1 MIWIALVAVVFVAG
15 GAWLVAKST
24 QTRVIVLA
32 LGVASV
38 GTYWFVGHPDMG
50 DHPLDARL
58 AAADAMIRTQPD
70 KVDTRAAIAVVEN
83 KIRER
88 PEDPTG
94 YIIVAR
100 MYESLAQNAQM
111 QGAQLMQAG
120 DEKGASKQAGI
131 MQDSL
136 QKAEDAYR
144 DALRRDGNNVE
155 VISDLADLRFKTTG
169 EVDPETTQL
178 YGIAFKANPDHFRL
192 GYLAGIGLWKAGKKD
207 EAQAL
212 WDDIDKRAPAGGP
225 ERQMFAALRQMFGID
240 PPTPAPSAPPTSP

>member
-1 MIWIALVAVVFVAG
+1 LIWIALVAVVFVAG
-15 GAWLVAKST
+15 GSWLVAKT
-24 QTRVIVLA
+24 VQTRVIVFA

-38 GTYWFVGHPDMG
+38 ATYWFVGHPDMS

-58 AAADAMIRTQPD
+58 AAAEKLVRTEPD
-70 KVDTRAAIAVVEN
+70 KVDTRTAIAVVES

-94 YIIVAR
+94 YVIVGR
-100 MYESLAQNAQM
+100 MYESMAQNAQM

-120 DEKGASKQAGI
+120 DQTGASKQAGI

-136 QKAEDAYR
+136 QKAEDAFR
-144 DALRRDGNNVE
+144 DALRRDGSNVE
-155 VISDLADLRFKTTG
+155 VISDLADLRFKSTG
-169 EVDPETTQL
+169 DVDPETTQL
-178 YGIAFKANPDHFRL
+178 YQIAFKAQPEHFRL
-192 GYLAGIGLWKAGKKD
+192 GYLAGIGLWKEGKKD

-212 WDDIDKRAPAGGP
+212 WDDIEKRAPAGGP

-240 PPTPAPSAPPTSP
+240 PPTTP

>member
-15 GAWLVAKST
+15 GAWLIAKSM
-24 QTRVIVLA
+24 QTRLIVLGI
-32 LGVASV
+32 GVASV
-38 GTYWFVGHPDMG
+38 GAYWLMGHPAMG
-50 DHPLDARL
+50 DRPLDVRL
-58 AAADAMIRTQPD
+58 AEAETLVRTQPD
-70 KVDTRAAIAVVEN
+70 KVDTRTAIAVVES

-88 PEDPTG
+88 PDDPTG
-94 YIIVAR
+94 YLIVAR

-120 DEKGASKQAGI
+120 DEKGASKQAGV
-131 MQDSL
+131 MEDSL

-144 DALRRDGNNVE
+144 DALRRDGKNIE
-155 VISDLADLRFKTTG
+155 AISDLADLRFKSTG

-178 YGIAFKANPDHFRL
+178 YQMAFQAQPDHFRL
-192 GYLAGIGLWKAGKKD
+192 GYLAGIGLWKEGKKV

-212 WDDIDKRAPAGGP
+212 WDDIEKRAPAGGP

-240 PPTPAPSAPPTSP
+240 PPATP

>member
-15 GAWLVAKST
+15 GAWLVAKSMR
-24 QTRVIVLA
+24 TRAIVAA

-38 GTYWFVGHPDMG
+38 ATYWFVGHPDMG
-50 DHPLDARL
+50 DNPLDVRL
-58 AAADAMIRTQPD
+58 AAAETLVRTQPD
-70 KVDTRAAIAVVEN
+70 KVDTRTAIAVVES

-94 YIIVAR
+94 YVIVGR

-136 QKAEDAYR
+136 QKAEDAFR

-155 VISDLADLRFKTTG
+155 VISDLADLRFKSTG
-169 EVDPETTQL
+169 EVDAETTQL
-178 YGIAFKANPDHFRL
+178 YQIAFKAQPDHYRL
-192 GYLAGIGLWKAGKKD
+192 GYLAGIGLWKEGKKD

-240 PPTPAPSAPPTSP
+240 PPTAP

>member
-24 QTRVIVLA
+24 QTRLIVLA
-32 LGVASV
+32 LGVATV
-38 GTYWFVGHPDMG
+38 ATYWFTGHPNMSDR
-50 DHPLDARL
+50 PLDARL
-58 AAADAMIRTQPD
+58 VEAENLVRTQPD
-70 KVDTRAAIAVVEN
+70 KVDTRTAIAVVEH

-94 YIIVAR
+94 YAIVGR
-100 MYESLAQNAQM
+100 MYENLAQNAQM

-136 QKAEDAYR
+136 QKAEDAFR
-144 DALRRDGNNVE
+144 DALRRNSNDVE
-155 VISDLADLRFKTTG
+155 VISDLADLRFKSTG
-169 EVDPETTQL
+169 EVDPETTKLYQL
-178 YGIAFKANPDHFRL
+178 AFEAQPDHFRL
-192 GYLAGIGLWKAGKKD
+192 GYLAGIGLWKEGKKA

-212 WDDIDKRAPAGGP
+212 WDDIDKRAPTGGP

-240 PPTPAPSAPPTSP
+240 PPATP

>member
-15 GAWLVAKST
+15 GSWLIAKT
-24 QTRVIVLA
+24 VKTRLVVFA
-32 LGVASV
+32 LGVAGV
-38 GTYWFVGHPDMG
+38 AAYWLIGHPDMG
-50 DHPLDARL
+50 DRPLDARL
-58 AAADAMIRTQPD
+58 EAAEKLVRTEPD
-70 KVDTRAAIAVVEN
+70 KVDTRAAIAVVEH

-94 YIIVAR
+94 YIIVGR
-100 MYESLAQNAQM
+100 MYESLAQNAQA

-136 QKAEDAYR
+136 QKAEDAFR
-144 DALRRDGNNVE
+144 DALRRDGNNAE
-155 VISDLADLRFKTTG
+155 VIADLADLRFKSTG
-169 EVDPETTQL
+169 EVDAETAQL
-178 YGIAFKANPDHFRL
+178 YGIAFKAQPDHFRL
-192 GYLAGIGLWKAGKKD
+192 GYLAGIGLWKEGKKA

-212 WDDIDKRAPAGGP
+212 WDDIDKRAPKDGP

-240 PPTPAPSAPPTSP
+240 PSTTP

>member
-15 GAWLVAKST
+15 GAWLVAKT
-24 QTRVIVLA
+24 MQTRLVVLA
-32 LGVASV
+32 LGVAGV
-38 GTYWFVGHPDMG
+38 GTYWFAGHPDMG
-50 DHPLDARL
+50 DRPLDVRL
-58 AAADAMIRTQPD
+58 AEAETLVRTQPD
-70 KVDTRAAIAVVEN
+70 KVDTRTAIAVVEQ

-94 YIIVAR
+94 YIIVGR

-120 DEKGASKQAGI
+120 DQKGASKQAGV

-136 QKAEDAYR
+136 QKAEDAFR
-144 DALRRDGNNVE
+144 DALRRDGKNVE
-155 VISDLADLRFKTTG
+155 VISDLADLRFKSTG
-169 EVDPETTQL
+169 DVDPETTQL
-178 YGIAFKANPDHFRL
+178 YQIAFKAQPDRFRL
-192 GYLAGIGLWKAGKKD
+192 GYLAGIGLWKAGKKG

-212 WDDIDKRAPAGGP
+212 WDDIEKRAPTGGP

-240 PPTPAPSAPPTSP
+240 PPTTP

>member
-15 GAWLVAKST
+15 GAWLVAKSM
-24 QTRVIVLA
+24 QTRLIVLA
-32 LGVASV
+32 LGVAGA
-38 GTYWFVGHPDMG
+38 GTYWLAGHPDMG
-50 DHPLDARL
+50 DRPLDVRL
-58 AAADAMIRTQPD
+58 AEAETLVRTQPD
-70 KVDTRAAIAVVEN
+70 KVDTRTAIAVVEH

-94 YIIVAR
+94 YIIVGR

-120 DEKGASKQAGI
+120 DQKGASKQAGV

-136 QKAEDAYR
+136 QKAEDAFR

-155 VISDLADLRFKTTG
+155 VISDLADLRFKSTG
-169 EVDPETTQL
+169 DVDPETTQL
-178 YGIAFKANPDHFRL
+178 YQIAFKAQPDRFRF

-212 WDDIDKRAPAGGP
+212 WDDIEKRAPTGGP

-240 PPTPAPSAPPTSP
+240 PPTTP

>member
-1 MIWIALVAVVFVAG
+1 VIWIALVAVVFVAG
-15 GAWLVAKST
+15 GAWLVAKSM
-24 QTRVIVLA
+24 QTRLVVLA

-38 GTYWFVGHPDMG
+38 ATYWFMGHPDMS
-50 DHPLDARL
+50 DRPLDARL
-58 AAADAMIRTQPD
+58 AEAEVLVRTQPD
-70 KVDTRAAIAVVEN
+70 KVDIRTAIAVVER

-88 PEDPTG
+88 PEDPAG
-94 YIIVAR
+94 YVIVGR

-136 QKAEDAYR
+136 QKSEDAFR
-144 DALRRDGNNVE
+144 DALRRDSSNVE
-155 VISDLADLRFKTTG
+155 VISDLADLRFKSTG
-169 EVDPETTQL
+169 EVDPETTKL
-178 YGIAFKANPDHFRL
+178 YQAAFAAQPDHFRL
-192 GYLAGIGLWKAGKKD
+192 GYLAGIGLWKEGKKV
-207 EAQAL
+207 EAQAM

-240 PPTPAPSAPPTSP
+240 SPATP